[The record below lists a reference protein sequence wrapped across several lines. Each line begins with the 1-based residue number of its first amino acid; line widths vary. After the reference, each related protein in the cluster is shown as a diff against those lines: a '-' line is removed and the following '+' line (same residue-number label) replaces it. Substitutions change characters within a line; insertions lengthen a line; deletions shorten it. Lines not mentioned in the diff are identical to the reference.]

1 MLLLPIVGIARDIP
15 EEPGL
20 TYLWRQGDGPIGGG
34 FGISVTLEVIQTE
47 RREVMSV
54 NGNLKLTRFRDIG
67 QHQRGLDTIQ
77 RALEIDP
84 SNAQVHVARGAMRA
98 LMGLCPVAYQN

>member
-54 NGNLKLTRFRDIG
+54 NGNLKLTHFATLASI
-67 QHQRGLDTIQ
+67 
-77 RALEIDP
+77 
-84 SNAQVHVARGAMRA
+84 NAA
-98 LMGLCPVAYQN
+98 LMPSSGRWKLILAMPRSTSPGEQCTR